1 MSPGSTGDS
10 GYISIV
16 RNIVRMEG
24 GGGGGGLTSG
34 SRILRSPT
42 SVSELLRWDSGSKP
56 VAGIAVGVGR
66 SSNISNS
73 YFDVDLDENSS

>member
-24 GGGGGGLTSG
+24 GGGGGG
-34 SRILRSPT
+34 
-42 SVSELLRWDSGSKP
+42 
-56 VAGIAVGVGR
+56 
-66 SSNISNS
+66 
-73 YFDVDLDENSS
+73 